1 MVGVQAKMAEQEDL
15 SSPPLMGMPKLQLF
29 TEQLLLRKPRT

>member
-15 SSPPLMGMPKLQLF
+15 SLPPLMGMPKSQLF
-29 TEQLLLRKPRT
+29 TEQLLLRKTRT

>member
-1 MVGVQAKMAEQEDL
+1 MVGVQAKMTEQEDL